1 MSGSVIVA
9 EPWLNAGKVAAA
21 VGDLR
26 SREERWKRNA
36 ESCVLMQAVMGRA
49 VGAPS
54 RTGIW
59 WFKKTL
65 RFIVCDLSRVI
76 LHPQG

>member
-26 SREERWKRNA
+26 TVEERWERNA
-36 ESCVLMQAVMGRA
+36 ESCVCVDAGCY
-49 VGAPS
+49 GS
-54 RTGIW
+54 
-59 WFKKTL
+59 
-65 RFIVCDLSRVI
+65 
-76 LHPQG
+76 